1 MINLLRAEWLKLSR
15 RPLALILLGIFLA
28 QLALVLTLY
37 FALALIVGGGDAS
50 PVSVAGIRPEQ
61 LAQYQAQLRFPGV
74 WGSVLGQINGIGGIC
89 AIILTAGA
97 LGSEYNWGTLRA
109 QLARDPGRGRF
120 LAAKLGAV
128 LLLLLLAALL
138 ALALGSL
145 LAFVYGGLLGD
156 RGAVTAAD
164 ALMLPVALGRSLLV
178 LLPYVLLTASLCTL
192 GRSVLAGMAGGLIFL
207 FLDSAVGALSF
218 LKAGG
223 GPLMVVYNLLL
234 QQNINTLVVL
244 NARAF
249 GLDPAVSVPFLD
261 LRLLP
266 PAPQALGLVLLYSA
280 SFAYAAYYWLA
291 RRDLTGAA

>member
-15 RPLALILLGIFLA
+15 RPLALILLGVFLA

-37 FALALIVGGGDAS
+37 FGLALLVANADGGAVSGVGL
-50 PVSVAGIRPEQ
+50 RPEL
-61 LAQYQAQLRFPGV
+61 LAQYRAQLRFPGV
-74 WGSVLGQINGIGGIC
+74 WGAVLGQVNGIGGIC

-109 QLARDPGRGRF
+109 QLARQPGRGRF

-156 RGAVTAAD
+156 RGDPSLGHV
-164 ALMLPVALGRSLLV
+164 LMLPVALGRALLV
-178 LLPYVLLTASLCTL
+178 LLPYVLLTAGLCTL
-192 GRSVLAGMAGGLIFL
+192 GRSVLAGMAGGLLFL
-207 FLDSAVGALSF
+207 FLDGAVGALSF
-218 LKAGG
+218 LRAGG
-223 GPLMVVYNLLL
+223 GPLMLLYNLLL

-249 GLDPAVSVPFLD
+249 GLDPAVGVPFLD

-266 PAPQALGLVLLYSA
+266 PAPQALALVVLYSA
-280 SFAYAAYYWLA
+280 LFAYGAYYWLA
-291 RRDLTGAA
+291 RRDLAGAA